1 MRNGSGGNEV
11 NMKEESNNAW
21 LKYDRKTLAAVMDFA
36 EEYRKFISACKT
48 ERECVDA
55 VIAKA
60 KALGYKD
67 IASVKKVKAGDKL
80 YAAHMGK
87 TLALFV
93 IGSEPLETGMK
104 ILGAHIDSP
113 RMDLKQVPVYEDNEI
128 VLLDTHYYGG
138 IKKYQWV
145 TIPLAIHG
153 VICKKD
159 GTVVKVSVGD
169 EPGDPVFGVS
179 DLLIH
184 LGADQLQKKGNV
196 VIEGEDLNVTFASM
210 PLKGEKK
217 DAVLANVKKLLA
229 KKYKVDLDDFL
240 SAELEVVP
248 AGEARDMGIDS
259 SLLMGYGHD
268 DRCCAYPSAEAIFR
282 ITEENT
288 NAPVW
293 KGRTLVCLLVD
304 KEEIGS
310 VGATG
315 MHSKFFENTVAELLD
330 RMGEYSEL
338 KVRRAMQNSVM
349 LSSDVSA
356 AFDPNYPSVNEK
368 KNTAFF
374 GKGLV
379 FNKYTGSR
387 GKSGSNDA
395 NPEFFAKIRKV
406 FDDAN
411 VSFQT
416 AELGKVDQGGGGTIA
431 YIMGNYGM
439 NVIDCGVAVQNMH
452 APWEVISKADLYEA
466 LQGYLAFYR
475 EM

>member
-1 MRNGSGGNEV
+1 MSTYLA
-11 NMKEESNNAW
+11 KNAW
-21 LKYDRKTLAAVMDFA
+21 LKYDKKTLAAVMDFA
-36 EEYRKFISACKT
+36 EEYRKFISENKT
-48 ERECVDA
+48 ERECA
-55 VIAKA
+55 ETILKKA
-60 KALGYKD
+60 KALGFKNLAD
-67 IASVKKVKAGDKL
+67 VKKAKPGDKL
-80 YAAHMGK
+80 YASLMGK
-87 TLALFV
+87 IVALFTV
-93 IGSEPLETGMK
+93 GSEPLENGMK

-113 RMDLKQVPVYEDNEI
+113 RLDLKQVPVYEDDYTEI
-128 VLLDTHYYGG
+128 ALLDTHYYGG

-145 TIPLAIHG
+145 TIPLAMHG
-153 VICKKD
+153 VICRKD
-159 GTVVKVSVGD
+159 GTNVKVNIGE

-184 LGADQLQKKGNV
+184 LGADQLQKKGANV
-196 VIEGEDLNVTFASM
+196 VEGEDLNVTFATI
-210 PLKGEKK
+210 PLKGEKEY
-217 DAVLANVKKLLA
+217 AVRANVWKLLS
-229 KKYKVDLDDFL
+229 KKYGVEEDDFL
-240 SAELEVVP
+240 SAEIEIVP

-268 DRCCAYPSAEAIFR
+268 DRCCAYPSAEAMFR
-282 ITEENT
+282 LVSEK
-288 NAPVW
+288 NAAVPD
-293 KGRTLVCLLVD
+293 RTLVCLLVD

-315 MHSKFFENTVAELLD
+315 MHSKFFENAVAELLD

-338 KVRRAMQNSVM
+338 KLRRAMQNSVM

-356 AFDPNYPSVNEK
+356 AYDPNYAGVFER
-368 KNTAFF
+368 KNAAYF
-374 GKGLV
+374 GCGLV

-395 NPEFFAKIRKV
+395 NPEYFAKIRKA

-475 EM
+475 AL

>member
-1 MRNGSGGNEV
+1 MSTQLS
-11 NMKEESNNAW
+11 KNAW
-21 LKYDRKTLAAVMDFA
+21 LKYDKKTMSAVMDFA
-36 EEYRKFISACKT
+36 EEYRRFLSANKT
-48 ERECVDA
+48 ERECADA
-55 VIAKA
+55 IVKKA
-60 KALGYKD
+60 KSLGFKN
-67 IASVKKVKAGDKL
+67 IADVKKAKAGDKI
-80 YAAHMGK
+80 YASLMGK
-87 TLALFV
+87 IVALFV
-93 IGSEPLETGMK
+93 VGSEPLENGMK

-113 RMDLKQVPVYEDNEI
+113 RLDLKQVPVYEDDYTEI
-128 VLLDTHYYGG
+128 ALLDTHYYGG

-145 TIPLAIHG
+145 TIPLAMHG
-153 VICKKD
+153 VICRKD
-159 GTVVKVSVGD
+159 GTTVKVNIGD

-184 LGADQLQKKGNV
+184 LGADQLQKKGATV
-196 VIEGEDLNVTFASM
+196 VEGEDLNVTFATI
-210 PLKGEKK
+210 PLKGEKEY
-217 DAVLANVKKLLA
+217 AVRANVWKLLS
-229 KKYKVDLDDFL
+229 KKYGVEEDDFL
-240 SAELEVVP
+240 SAEIEIVP

-268 DRCCAYPSAEAIFR
+268 DRCCAYPSAEALFR
-282 ITEENT
+282 VVSDET
-288 NAPVW
+288 NIPAW
-293 KGRTLVCLLVD
+293 HGRTMVCLLVD

-338 KVRRAMQNSVM
+338 KLRRAMQNSVM

-356 AFDPNYPSVNEK
+356 AYDPNYAGVFER
-368 KNTAFF
+368 KNAAYF
-374 GKGLV
+374 GCGLV

-395 NPEFFAKIRKV
+395 NPEYFAKIRKA

-475 EM
+475 AM